1 MNGCEPAPNGHGTE
15 PASDSAGTAPTLS
28 DVLAV
33 AMDLVQAI
41 QRLAESNEAMVD
53 SMVNEDGEDGE
64 GGSDDDPPRMYLD
77 GTSIR

>member
-41 QRLAESNEAMVD
+41 HRLAESNEAMVD
-53 SMVNEDGEDGE
+53 ALVNEDGE